1 MAETRNA
8 VVDEVSEDTENSDKE
23 LRQSHLYCQMQG
35 LLADGFNVAARNL
48 VQAEMARIAKIAF
61 LAFADARRK

>member
-1 MAETRNA
+1 MAETKNA
-8 VVDEVSEDTENSDKE
+8 VDDVSEDTAGNDNE

-35 LLADGFNVAARNL
+35 LLADGFNAAARNL
-48 VQAEMARIAKIAF
+48 VHVEMMRISKTAF